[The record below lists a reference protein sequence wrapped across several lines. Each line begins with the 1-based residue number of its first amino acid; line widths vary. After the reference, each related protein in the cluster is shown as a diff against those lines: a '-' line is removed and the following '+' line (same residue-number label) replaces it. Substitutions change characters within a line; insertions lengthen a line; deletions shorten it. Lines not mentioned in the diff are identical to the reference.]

1 MQPKALSTRLVSTFK
16 YDFMIRVKTAQ
27 TVQLLQLNFQSALS
41 NILFASDS
49 FAEPASVAGAD
60 STVMVVVLCIVA
72 IVAALIILALAV
84 FFFCK
89 RKQVQASYL

>member
-1 MQPKALSTRLVSTFK
+1 
-16 YDFMIRVKTAQ
+16 MICVKTAQ

-41 NILFASDS
+41 NILFVSDS
-49 FAEPASVAGAD
+49 VAEPASVVSAD
-60 STVMVVVLCIVA
+60 STVMVVLLCIVA

-89 RKQVQASYL
+89 RKQVQTS

>member
-1 MQPKALSTRLVSTFK
+1 
-16 YDFMIRVKTAQ
+16 MICVKTAQ
-27 TVQLLQLNFQSALS
+27 TVQLLQLNFQSGLS
-41 NILFASDS
+41 NIRFVSDS
-49 FAEPASVAGAD
+49 VADPASVVSAD

-89 RKQVQASYL
+89 RKQVQSD